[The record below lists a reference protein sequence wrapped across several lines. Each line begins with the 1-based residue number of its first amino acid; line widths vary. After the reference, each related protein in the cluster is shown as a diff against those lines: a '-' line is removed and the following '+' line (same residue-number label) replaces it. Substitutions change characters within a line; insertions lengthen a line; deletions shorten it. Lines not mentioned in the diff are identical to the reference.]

1 MNIRQKF
8 ITLLLFIGLVP
19 TIVVGV
25 VSYITISNEINKR
38 TVSQL
43 DSIDIKQQQTINS
56 LLQAKQEEVIKLA
69 NALDFQLA
77 LEQYLTGGGKPAH
90 DAIVNI
96 LHAKLGEVQ
105 GMQVISVAD
114 LQNNIFAS
122 TQASREGAQLQTQDG
137 LNDSSQGPVIAIM
150 EDQADGLDKLYISTN
165 LNINK
170 KNAAVLRVM
179 FKIDDL
185 IAAVQDYTG
194 LGSTGETI
202 IYSPSGAGGQ
212 VTSLLPTRFDQS
224 GTPVHPLKASAG
236 SRNIDYRDHN
246 VMVSRRPVGFSD
258 WAIMTKID
266 TDEALAPIA
275 QLRDALILIFVL
287 SSIVITLIA
296 LYLTRVFTG
305 PILLLADASHRI
317 GKGDFDY
324 RVDLHRGDEIGNLAD
339 SINAMG
345 ISLKAFVYGIESQRN
360 QLSIVLNSTNDT
372 ILAVDNQGIITTA
385 NQAAAEL
392 TRKELRDILGH
403 AMTDVFHLT
412 SGLQP
417 FAVNFNAHGTN
428 TYANIEF
435 KDVTGATHFLKLI
448 VARLEATQER
458 REQTIITIRD
468 ETKSRELENMKLDF
482 VSMAAHEL
490 RTPLAAIRG
499 YIELI
504 TFKLKDIPPD
514 ISNYLQQSLKSA
526 VELGG
531 LINNL
536 LDVSRIERGTLT
548 LNMAETDLAASTAR
562 AIHDVTFQA
571 KDKHI
576 KLQYHGPESGYMV
589 AADEV
594 ALREVITNLLTN
606 AVKYTQDS
614 GSVDAQLE
622 QAGESYRLTVTD
634 TGVGIPGTA
643 LPHLFTK
650 FFRVHGGLDSGSTGT
665 GLGLFI
671 AKSIIERHEGTISA
685 QSEEGKGS
693 VFSFTIPVLSP
704 ERLASIKAKEQ
715 SKGDTTRRHRGW
727 ITKNTTR

>member
-19 TIVVGV
+19 TMVVGV
-25 VSYITISNEINKR
+25 VSYITISTEINKR

-43 DSIDIKQQQTINS
+43 DSIDIKQQQTVNN

-77 LEQYLTGGGKPAH
+77 VEQYENSGGKSGH
-90 DAIVNI
+90 DALEAIM
-96 LHAKLGEVQ
+96 HTKLAQVQ

-122 TQASREGAQLQTQDG
+122 TQASREGAQLQTQAG

-150 EDQADGLDKLYISTN
+150 EDSADGLDKLYISTN

-194 LGSTGETI
+194 LGTTGETI
-202 IYSPSGAGGQ
+202 IYSPSGGQ
-212 VTSLLPTRFDQS
+212 VKSLLPTRFDTS
-224 GTPVHPLKASAG
+224 GTPVHPLKSSASNK
-236 SRNIDYRDHN
+236 NIDYRDHD
-246 VMVSRRPVGFSD
+246 VMVARRPVGFSD

-275 QLRDALILIFVL
+275 QLRDGLIFIFVL
-287 SSIVITLIA
+287 SCIAITGIA

-305 PILLLADASHRI
+305 PILLLADASQRI
-317 GKGDFDY
+317 GKGEFDH
-324 RVDLHRGDEIGNLAD
+324 RVELHRGDEIGTLAD

-345 ISLKAFVYGIESQRN
+345 SSLKAFVSGIESQRN

-372 ILAVDNQGIITTA
+372 ILAVDNQGVITTA

-392 TRKELRDILGH
+392 TRKDLHDLLGH
-403 AMTDVFHLT
+403 SMNEIFQLT
-412 SGLQP
+412 SDLQP
-417 FAVNFNAHGTN
+417 FTLNFNTPGTN

-448 VARLEATQER
+448 VARLQATQEHQG
-458 REQTIITIRD
+458 QTIITIRD

-504 TFKLKDIPPD
+504 TYKLKDIPPE

-548 LNMAETDLAASTAR
+548 LNMTETDLAVSAAK
-562 AIHDVTFQA
+562 AVHDVEFQA
-571 KDKHI
+571 KDKQI
-576 KLQYHGPESGYMV
+576 KLHYLGPDTGYMV

-606 AVKYTQDS
+606 AVKYTGKG
-614 GSVDAQLE
+614 GSVDAKLE
-622 QAGESYRLTVTD
+622 QAGDSYRLTVTD
-634 TGVGIPGTA
+634 TGVGIPKSA

-693 VFSFTIPVLSP
+693 VFSFTIPVLNP

-727 ITKNTTR
+727 ITKNTAR